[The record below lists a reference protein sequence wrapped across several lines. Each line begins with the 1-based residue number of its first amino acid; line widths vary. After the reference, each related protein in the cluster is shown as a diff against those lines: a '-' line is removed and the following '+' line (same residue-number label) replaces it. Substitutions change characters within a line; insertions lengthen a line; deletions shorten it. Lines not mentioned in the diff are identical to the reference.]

1 MVSTA
6 VLSMLTTKKRWSE
19 WPEWQWSTSPEKDL
33 GNLDYPLNR
42 GGHDRRKKVVS
53 IIGTGG
59 QDE

>member
-1 MVSTA
+1 
-6 VLSMLTTKKRWSE
+6 MLTPLAHSYLVKKSGA
-19 WPEWQWSTSPEKDL
+19 SPEKAY
-33 GNLDYPLNR
+33 GNLEKPLNLNR